1 MLQIISLP
9 PGAQGAAI
17 TGIQGIG
24 VKTPA
29 AAAVA
34 EATVGLAMLWHMP
47 NGMIFAIG
55 LLSIMLPAG
64 LFCTF
69 GRIGSITIK
78 LEGAIPKEHWSK
90 APAVTNFA
98 IRFAL
103 S

>member
-1 MLQIISLP
+1 M
-9 PGAQGAAI
+9 
-17 TGIQGIG
+17 GIQGIG
-24 VKTPA
+24 VKTTA

-47 NGMIFAIG
+47 KGMIFAIG

-69 GRIGSITIK
+69 GRIGSTTIK